1 MRVNGRRDRVPA
13 TSNVTSIASHDAA
26 YDRAT
31 PQRDHDTPT
40 TATDYLALN
49 AVYGALIATVLFS
62 TREQHARDPISG
74 RELIPISAATFALS
88 KVIAREKIGSWMREP
103 FVDHAD
109 GERRPRGRG
118 LQRAVGELLTCTRC
132 VGAWS
137 ALGVVG
143 LRLAAPDS
151 GRIVTNVLAASAG
164 NDWLQAGF
172 KLLTTRVNELEHRPR
187 G

>member
-1 MRVNGRRDRVPA
+1 
-13 TSNVTSIASHDAA
+13 VTSIATDHATHDSAEQ
-26 YDRAT
+26 D
-31 PQRDHDTPT
+31 QRRNDTPT
-40 TATDYLALN
+40 TATDYLAIN

-62 TREQHARDPISG
+62 TRGQHARDPIEG
-74 RELIPISAATFALS
+74 RELIPMSAATFALS

-103 FVDHAD
+103 FVDHSD

-118 LQRAVGELLTCTRC
+118 LRRAVGELVTCTRC

-151 GRIVTNVLAASAG
+151 GRIVTNVLAASAA

-172 KLLTTRVNELEHRPR
+172 KLLTSQVNRLEEGARPQR

>member
-1 MRVNGRRDRVPA
+1 MA
-13 TSNVTSIASHDAA
+13 TDHATYMH
-26 YDRAT
+26 DRAEHE
-31 PQRDHDTPT
+31 QRREDTPT
-40 TATDYLALN
+40 DASDYAAIN
-49 AVYGALIATVLFS
+49 AVYAALIATVLFS
-62 TREQHARDPISG
+62 TRERHARDPISG

-103 FVDHAD
+103 FVEQSG

-118 LQRAVGELLTCTRC
+118 LRRAVGELVTCTRC

-137 ALGVVG
+137 ALGIVG

-172 KLLTTRVNELEHRPR
+172 KMLTAAVNERE